1 MVVLSPAYLADHRT
15 EFESVLAQT
24 LDLEEGMYRLLPIE
38 VAAIDEDQLPMRLG
52 ALSKLDLTHPGIVER
67 ALERLVRA
75 LQDPLPLRQDE
86 R

>member
-52 ALSKLDLTHPGIVER
+52 VLSKLDLTHPDIVDR
-67 ALERLVRA
+67 TLDRLVRA
-75 LQDPLPLRQDE
+75 LQDPLPRRQDE